1 MSADPGR
8 RRRRLLLSLLPPH
21 LLPYLLIAPTVLALV
36 LVLGYPL
43 ADMAVLAFQ
52 DMTREQLFSGAA
64 PPWAG
69 LEQFRR
75 ILSDGFF
82 WTVVLRTVLFTAASV
97 VLTVVCGTA
106 VALLTH
112 RVSPWVRAVVS
123 GVLVTVW
130 AMPVMVAGAVF
141 RWLFDADY
149 GVVNWLLSRLP
160 GVDLARHNWFTEP
173 LQGFAVI
180 VAVVVWG
187 SLPFA
192 AVTLRAALAQVP
204 PELEESAVLDGARPF
219 QVFRHVTLPVIR
231 PVLLMVTTLMAIWN
245 SGTFNQIWIMRG
257 GQPEREY
264 YLLGVYSFIESF
276 AVNRYS
282 TGAAI
287 ALVTVVLLLA
297 GSVVYLRRML
307 RTGEVE

>member
-1 MSADPGR
+1 MSADRAR
-8 RRRRLLLSLLPPH
+8 RRSPS
-21 LLPYLLIAPTVLALV
+21 LLPYLLIGPTVLALV

-43 ADMAVLAFQ
+43 VDMVTLAFQ
-52 DMTREQLFSGAA
+52 DMTREQLFSGTS

-69 LEQFRR
+69 LDQFRR
-75 ILSDGFF
+75 ILGDGFF
-82 WTVVLRTVLFTAASV
+82 WTVVARTVLFTGVCV
-97 VLTVVCGTA
+97 VLTMLCGLVTA
-106 VALLTH
+106 LQMH
-112 RVSPWVRAVVS
+112 RVSPWVRAVMS
-123 GVLVTVW
+123 AVLVTVW
-130 AMPVMVAGAVF
+130 AMPVMVAGSIF

-149 GVVNWLLSRLP
+149 GVVNWVLSTLP
-160 GVDLARHNWFTEP
+160 GVDLSRHNWFTDP
-173 LQGFAVI
+173 WQGFAVI

-192 AVTLRAALAQVP
+192 AITLRAALAQVP
-204 PELEESAVLDGARPF
+204 PELEESAVLDGAGPLQILRLI
-219 QVFRHVTLPVIR
+219 TLPVIK
-231 PVLLMVTTLMAIWN
+231 PVFLMVTTLTAIWDF
-245 SGTFNQIWIMRG
+245 GVFNQIWLMRG

-297 GSVVYLRRML
+297 GSVVYLRQML
-307 RTGEVE
+307 RTGEIE

>member
-1 MSADPGR
+1 MRADRAR
-8 RRRRLLLSLLPPH
+8 RRRRPL
-21 LLPYLLIAPTVLALV
+21 LLPYLLIGPTVLALV

-43 ADMAVLAFQ
+43 VDMVVLAFQ

-69 LEQFRR
+69 LDQFRR
-75 ILSDGFF
+75 ILGDGFF
-82 WTVVLRTVLFTAASV
+82 WTVLGRTVLFTAVCVA
-97 VLTVVCGTA
+97 LTVFCGLVT
-106 VALLTH
+106 ALLMH
-112 RVSPWVRAVVS
+112 RVSPWVRTVMA
-123 GVLVTVW
+123 GVLVMVW
-130 AMPVMVAGAVF
+130 AMPAMVAASIF

-149 GVVNWLLSRLP
+149 GVVNWVLSRLP
-160 GVDLARHNWFTEP
+160 GVDLAKHNWFTDP
-173 LQGFAVI
+173 WQGFAVI

-187 SLPFA
+187 ALPFA
-192 AVTLRAALAQVP
+192 AITLRAALAQVP

-219 QVFRHVTLPVIR
+219 QVFRHVTLPVIK
-231 PVLLMVTTLMAIWN
+231 PVLLMVTTLMAIWDF
-245 SGTFNQIWIMRG
+245 GVFNQIWLMRG

-287 ALVTVVLLLA
+287 ALVTVVLLLG
-297 GSVVYLRRML
+297 GSVVYLRQMF

>member
-1 MSADPGR
+1 MSADPVR
-8 RRRRLLLSLLPPH
+8 RRRPLLASLLPPR
-21 LLPYLLIAPTVLALV
+21 LLPYLLIGPTVLALV

-43 ADMAVLAFQ
+43 VDMVVLAFQ

-69 LEQFRR
+69 LDQFRR
-75 ILSDGFF
+75 ILGDGFF

-97 VLTVVCGTA
+97 ALTVFCGTA
-106 VALLTH
+106 IALLMH
-112 RVSPWVRAVVS
+112 RVSPWVRAVIS

-130 AMPVMVAGAVF
+130 AMPVMVSGAVF

-160 GVDLARHNWFTEP
+160 GVDLARHNWFTDP
-173 LQGFAVI
+173 WQGFAVI

-192 AVTLRAALAQVP
+192 AITLRAALAQVP
-204 PELEESAVLDGARPF
+204 PELEESAVLDGARPL
-219 QVFRHVTLPVIR
+219 QVFRHITLPVIR

-245 SGTFNQIWIMRG
+245 FGTFNQIWIMRG

-282 TGAAI
+282 AGAAI

-297 GSVVYLRRML
+297 GSVVYLRQML

>member
-1 MSADPGR
+1 MSGDRVR
-8 RRRRLLLSLLPPH
+8 RRRSP
-21 LLPYLLIAPTVLALV
+21 LLPYLLIGPTVIALV

-43 ADMAVLAFQ
+43 VDMVVLAFQ
-52 DMTREQLFSGAA
+52 DMTREQLFSGAT

-75 ILSDGFF
+75 ILGDGFF
-82 WTVVLRTVLFTAASV
+82 WTVVFRTLLFTAVSV
-97 VLTVVCGTA
+97 ALTVACGLFTA
-106 VALLTH
+106 MLMH
-112 RVSPWVRAVVS
+112 RVSPWVRAVIA

-130 AMPVMVAGAVF
+130 SMPAMVAASIF

-149 GVVNWLLSRLP
+149 GVVNWTLSRLP
-160 GVDLARHNWFTEP
+160 GVDLAKHNWFTNPWE
-173 LQGFAVI
+173 GFGVI

-192 AVTLRAALAQVP
+192 AITLRAALAQVP

-219 QVFRHVTLPVIR
+219 QVFRHVTIPVIR

-245 SGTFNQIWIMRG
+245 FGVFNQIWLMRG

-264 YLLGVYSFIESF
+264 YLLGIYSFIESF

-297 GSVVYLRRML
+297 GSVVYLRQML
-307 RTGEVE
+307 RTGEIE

>member
-1 MSADPGR
+1 MSADRGR
-8 RRRRLLLSLLPPH
+8 RRRPR
-21 LLPYLLIAPTVLALV
+21 LLPYLLIGPTVLALV

-43 ADMAVLAFQ
+43 VDMVVLSFQ
-52 DMTREQLFSGAA
+52 DMTREQLFSGSS

-69 LEQFRR
+69 LRQFRR
-75 ILSDGFF
+75 ILGDAFF
-82 WTVVLRTVLFTAASV
+82 WTVVARTVLFTAVCVA
-97 VLTVVCGTA
+97 LTVFCGMVT
-106 VALLTH
+106 ALLMH
-112 RVSPWVRAVVS
+112 RVSPWVRSVIS
-123 GVLVTVW
+123 GVLVMVW
-130 AMPVMVAGAVF
+130 AMPVMVAGSIF

-149 GVVNWLLSRLP
+149 GVVNWLLSNLP
-160 GVDLARHNWFTEP
+160 GVDLAKHNWFTNPWE
-173 LQGFAVI
+173 GFTVI

-192 AVTLRAALAQVP
+192 AITLRAALAQVP

-231 PVLLMVTTLMAIWN
+231 PVLLMVTTLTAIWDF
-245 SGTFNQIWIMRG
+245 GVFNQIWLMRG

-297 GSVVYLRRML
+297 GSVVYLRQML
-307 RTGEVE
+307 RTGEAE